1 MKTKSKNP
9 QAMTYD
15 QVEARK
21 DRGAEGLRRMGEEER
36 ADNLD
41 EESVEDFA
49 ERKNI
54 TIVNPTSRQRSRQ
67 MNQRRKRAKN
77 LFGFGGARKVVSRE
91 EAEDLQKDAARSHC
105 NKGEYKQ
112 AMKVA
117 RQSPRRFAR
126 QRGMQLEGVVSR
138 TKKKVKRKLA
148 SKILPLLQENPRS
161 RRRSRNGEV
170 DQAKAMFS
178 KFHGR
183 PSTTIEQVKTRQN
196 DRRTLAGLGVLMF
209 LLTDRIQQ
217 WAGGKGV
224 GLQFSESDKVIVA
237 SDPQGN
243 QIYFLGGNQDVS
255 SIIPKGVD
263 QHKDFIDLGECS
275 HIIYTTDKDFDNF
288 EEKDY
293 QHEFGEETGERPKLM
308 FDCLNKQ
315 LYLIGGAYQVK
326 REGIVN

>member
-1 MKTKSKNP
+1 MKRRSGNP

-15 QVEARK
+15 QVEQRK
-21 DRGAEGLRRMGEEER
+21 DRGAEGLRRLGEEER
-36 ADNLD
+36 ADNL
-41 EESVEDFA
+41 ENESVEDFA
-49 ERKNI
+49 ERKKI
-54 TIVNPTSRQRSRQ
+54 TIVNPRKTGKRG
-67 MNQRRKRAKN
+67 RRKN
-77 LFGFGGARKVVSRE
+77 LFGLGGGRKVVSRE
-91 EAEDLQKDAARSHC
+91 EAQELQQDAARSHC

-112 AMKVA
+112 AQKTA
-117 RQSPRRFAR
+117 RMSPRRFAR

-148 SKILPLLQENPRS
+148 SKLLPFLSENPR
-161 RRRSRNGEV
+161 RRARRRNGEME
-170 DQAKAMFS
+170 DAKKMFS

-183 PSTTIEQVKTRQN
+183 RPETIEEVQVKQN

-209 LLTDRIQQ
+209 LRTDLTQE
-217 WAGGKGV
+217 WNGKGV
-224 GLQFSESDKVIVA
+224 GIHFSEKDRVIVA
-237 SDPQGN
+237 CDPQGN
-243 QIYFLGGNQDVS
+243 QLYFLGGNQDIS
-255 SIIPKGVD
+255 SILPRHHADGY
-263 QHKDFIDLGECS
+263 KDFVYVGECS